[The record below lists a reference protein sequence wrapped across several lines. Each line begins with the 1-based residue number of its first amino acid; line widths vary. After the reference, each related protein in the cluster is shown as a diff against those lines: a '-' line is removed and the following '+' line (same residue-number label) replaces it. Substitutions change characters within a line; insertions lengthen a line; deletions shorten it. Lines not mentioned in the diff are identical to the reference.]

1 MTIKKAICK
10 TCVALGNVPVIG
22 GLFKPKPKVAVIR
35 LSGILSESN
44 ARRGSF
50 SHKTTEKMIEDAF
63 DTYDLKGVLM
73 IINCPGGAPAQCS
86 LIGDHIRSLADKKN
100 VPVYAF
106 VEDVAASG
114 GYWLACAADE
124 IYTNDT
130 SIVGSIGVISASFG
144 FQELIGKYGV
154 ERRVHTAGKQ
164 KSFLDPFMDEKPAD
178 VKRLK
183 GIQSDMHEI
192 FINWVK
198 TRRADKLDG
207 KDSELFEGQF
217 WLAPKALKLGLIDG
231 FGEARSFAKD
241 KFGETI
247 KFKEFGP
254 DKKLLPSLLGT
265 ESKLPS
271 GASLAEDA
279 IDTIEA
285 KSIWGRY
292 GL

>member
-1 MTIKKAICK
+1 MGLKKTLCK
-10 TCVALGNVPVIG
+10 TCAALGDVPIIG
-22 GLFKPKPKVAVIR
+22 GLFKPKPKVAVMR

-50 SHKTTEKMIEDAF
+50 SHKTTEKMIEEAF
-63 DTYDLKGVLM
+63 DTLKLQGVLL

-86 LIGDHIRSLADKKN
+86 LIGDHIRRLADEKK

-124 IYTNDT
+124 IYANDT

-154 ERRVHTAGKQ
+154 ERRVHTSGKQ
-164 KSFLDPFMDEKPAD
+164 KSFLDPFMEEKPVD

-183 GIQSDMHEI
+183 AIQSDMHEI

-198 TRRADKLDG
+198 LRRADKLEG
-207 KDSELFEGQF
+207 KDSELFEGEF
-217 WLAPKALKLGLIDG
+217 WLAPQALQYGLIDG
-231 FGEARSFAKD
+231 MGEARSFAKE
-241 KFGETI
+241 KFGEDI

-265 ESKLPS
+265 DAKLS

>member
-1 MTIKKAICK
+1 MAIKKTICN
-10 TCVALGNVPVIG
+10 TCAALGNIPVIG

-35 LSGILSESN
+35 LSGVLSESTS
-44 ARRGSF
+44 RRGTF
-50 SHKTTEKMIEDAF
+50 SHRTTEKMIEDAF
-63 DTYDLKGVLM
+63 DTFKLQGVLL

-86 LIGDHIRSLADKKN
+86 LIGDHIRRLADEKK

-124 IYTNDT
+124 IYANNT
-130 SIVGSIGVISASFG
+130 SIVGSIGVISAGFG
-144 FQELIGKYGV
+144 MQNLIEKYGV
-154 ERRVHTAGKQ
+154 ERRVHTSGKQ
-164 KSFLDPFMDEKPAD
+164 KSFLDPFLEEKPAD

-183 GIQSDMHEI
+183 AIQSDMHEI

-198 TRRADKLDG
+198 SRRTDKLEG

-217 WLAPKALKLGLIDG
+217 WLAPQAKDYGLIDG

-241 KFGETI
+241 KFGEKI

-265 ESKLPS
+265 DTKL
-271 GASLAEDA
+271 GASIAEDA